1 MTRTLLTN
9 ILGGT
14 FYRNNLFKTFN
25 EFDKIKFIA
34 SKLLNSHA
42 PLKRNTLDVI
52 KLCL

>member
-1 MTRTLLTN
+1 MTRNLQTN

-25 EFDKIKFIA
+25 EFDKYKFIA
-34 SKLLNSHA
+34 SKLLNSHV